1 MSISSVSSAAISSQL
16 ADQTT
21 QTKKRDTLNQED
33 FINLLVTQLR
43 FQDPLNPIDNNQMAA
58 QMAQFSSL
66 ESLGKIND
74 SLNTMAAYQAST
86 SNVLLAGLIG
96 KKVEASGSQLS
107 IDQGAVSEG
116 YYQLSKQGKVT
127 VRIYDSLGRLV
138 RTMEEGSKDASK
150 QKLVW
155 DGKNEQGASMPA
167 GNYTFQVS
175 AVDEKGQ
182 SISVGATTLGT
193 VTGVSFEDGVT
204 YLKLG
209 SRKVTMGD
217 ILSIL

>member
-1 MSISSVSSAAISSQL
+1 MSISSVSSATTSSQP
-16 ADQTT
+16 AT
-21 QTKKRDTLNQED
+21 QTDQAKKRNTLNQED

-74 SLNTMAAYQAST
+74 SLNAMAANQAST

-96 KKVEASGSQLS
+96 KKIEAVGSQLS
-107 IDQGAVSEG
+107 IDQGNVSEG
-116 YYQLSKQGKVT
+116 CYQLSQRGKVT
-127 VRIYDSLGRLV
+127 MRIYDALGQLV
-138 RTMEEGSKDASK
+138 RTIDEGVKEPSK
-150 QKLVW
+150 QKLIW
-155 DGKNEQGASMPA
+155 DGKSAQGTSLPDGTYA
-167 GNYTFQVS
+167 FQVS

-182 SISVGATTLGT
+182 AIPVSVSTLGT
-193 VTGVSFEDGVT
+193 VTGISFENGMT

-209 SRKVTMGD
+209 ARKVTMGD